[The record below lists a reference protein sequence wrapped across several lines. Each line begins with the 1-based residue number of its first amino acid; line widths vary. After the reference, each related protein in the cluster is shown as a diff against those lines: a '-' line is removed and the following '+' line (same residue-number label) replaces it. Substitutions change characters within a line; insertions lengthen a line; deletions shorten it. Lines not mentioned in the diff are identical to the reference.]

1 MRQPPRLTIVVP
13 ELLPVP
19 PSLGGAVEQWVHE
32 TTTRM
37 NAQAFDIRICSRP
50 GEQRSPE
57 GIRNLHVPWTGLERA
72 SEALKQRLSWRNPV
86 RYLAKIVGVSA
97 YGLRAMRMAQDSD
110 IVCIHNEPN
119 LLLFVNK
126 QPGQRVVLH
135 MHNDHLTH
143 PAFRWLYRRQLHKV
157 DTVICVSDYIRQCAV
172 RHFPE
177 HAHRFEVLFN
187 ATAPEVFKP
196 YGQEAR
202 QALAHVLPPGDT
214 RPLVLYVGRL
224 VPEKGVDVLIR
235 AFAELKQRQ
244 PQARLVIAGAS
255 FFADSIQ
262 SPFQAELVRLAQPF
276 KDDILFTGYLPHA
289 QLKYLYAVA
298 DVIAFPPVWGEPCAL
313 VVLEAMASGVCFVA
327 TSVGGIPEVMEHQ
340 RTGLLV
346 PPGDSHAL
354 CNALDQALASRPLRE
369 ACGQTA
375 RQKIID
381 GFTWGH
387 LMQRLPALLKGRA

>member
-19 PSLGGAVEQWVHE
+19 PTLGGAVEQWVHE
-32 TTTRM
+32 TTQRM
-37 NAQAFDIRICSRP
+37 NPQAFDIRICSRP
-50 GEQRSPE
+50 SEQRSPE
-57 GIRNLHVPWTGLERA
+57 GICNLHVPWTTLERW
-72 SEALKQRLSWRNPV
+72 SEALKQRLSWRNPL
-86 RYLAKIVGVSA
+86 RYVAKIIGVSA
-97 YGLRAMRMAQDSD
+97 YGVRAMRMARDSD

-119 LLLFVNK
+119 LLLFLKK

-143 PAFRWLYRRQLHKV
+143 PAFRWLYRSQLNKV
-157 DTVICVSDYIRQCAV
+157 DTVICVSDYIRQSAL

-187 ATAPEVFKP
+187 ATAPEVFRP

-202 QALAHVLPPGDT
+202 QALAHVLPPDDG

-224 VPEKGVDVLIR
+224 VPEKGADVLIR
-235 AFAELKQRQ
+235 AFAELKQHQ
-244 PQARLVIAGAS
+244 PRARLVVAGAS
-255 FFADSIQ
+255 FFAGSIL
-262 SPFQAELVRLAQPF
+262 SPFQAELVKLAQPF
-276 KDDILFTGYLPHA
+276 QDDIIFTGYLPHA

-327 TSVGGIPEVMEHQ
+327 TSVGGIPEVMDHQ
-340 RTGLLV
+340 HTGLLV

-354 CNALDQALASRPLRE
+354 AAALDQALSSASLRQ
-369 ACGQTA
+369 ACGQAA
-375 RQKIID
+375 REKILS
-381 GFTWGH
+381 GYTWAH
-387 LMQRLPALLKGRA
+387 LLQRLPALLKGHA